1 MSGIMFKTC
10 LGIVLLICC
19 DGLLAQNVSN
29 SYYWG
34 VQHCGYALGLV
45 MNELNL
51 LGHLIIEKEVQ
62 LQSKLYDLSS
72 KIDSL
77 MQQKCNTT
85 TLPVFNETKDD
96 VYRSCKETPTTGV
109 YMIQP
114 EKPFKEPITVLCDQ
128 EYESGGW
135 IVIQHRFDG
144 STNFYRNWKE
154 YKNGFGNLDGEFW
167 LGLDRIYQLTVS
179 QPYELVVLLEDFDGN
194 KTFARYDQFEIADEN
209 QMYMLSKIEG
219 FSGPAGDSLGNA
231 KGMKFSTLDSDNDI
245 AKDSC
250 AVTFTGAWW
259 YNACH
264 ASNLNGQ
271 YLRGKTTE
279 CGKGMVWDTFR
290 GHCHSLKMAK
300 MMIRPKGLQA

>member
-1 MSGIMFKTC
+1 
-10 LGIVLLICC
+10 
-19 DGLLAQNVSN
+19 
-29 SYYWG
+29 
-34 VQHCGYALGLV
+34 

-144 STNFYRNWKE
+144 STNSIVLEGVQEWV
-154 YKNGFGNLDGEFW
+154 GNLDGEFGW
-167 LGLDRIYQLTVS
+167 
-179 QPYELVVLLEDFDGN
+179 PYELVVLLEDFDGN

-264 ASNLNGQ
+264 A
-271 YLRGKTTE
+271 R
-279 CGKGMVWDTFR
+279 
-290 GHCHSLKMAK
+290 
-300 MMIRPKGLQA
+300 

>member
-1 MSGIMFKTC
+1 MFKTC
-10 LGIVLLICC
+10 LGIVLLISG

-29 SYYWG
+29 SFNWG
-34 VQHCGYALGLV
+34 VEHCGYALGLV
-45 MNELNL
+45 MNKLSL
-51 LGHLIIEKEVQ
+51 LDHHIIEKEVQ
-62 LQSKLYDLSS
+62 METKISDLNS

-85 TLPVFNETKDD
+85 TLPVFNKTKND
-96 VYRSCKETPTTGV
+96 VYSSCRKTPATGV

-219 FSGPAGDSLGNA
+219 FSGPAGDSLGNV
-231 KGMKFSTLDSDNDI
+231 KGMKFSTLDSDNDTW
-245 AKDSC
+245 KDSC
-250 AVTFTGAWW
+250 AVTYTGAWW
-259 YNACH
+259 YSACH

-271 YLRGKTTE
+271 YLRGETTE
-279 CGKGMVWDTFR
+279 YATGMVWKTFR
-290 GHCHSLKMAK
+290 GYYHSLKMVK
-300 MMIRPKGLQA
+300 MMIRPKGLRV